1 MEPIIKEK
9 ETVYVDGYGSHY
21 GNSGGGN
28 LRGRANAG
36 LTLGIIGTIL
46 GGAALARQGGIG
58 GILGASGMSGASPAG
73 ASPASAIVYNN
84 TTGTP
89 ACCAPSGFY
98 AFSKECEDILN
109 LTNTV
114 WDLKVGTMQAAQAA
128 RDVDVAEKFGL
139 YQSQINAD
147 FGLYINNRDNID
159 RVNSRITNELF
170 SLYKYTRDKDDETN
184 ARIAAVETSSAVNAA
199 VRPYQDKLIQCEI
212 EKSFAW
218 LKNYIDRKTCRMIE
232 GVNTLPLTPEVTGVL
247 SQTCCNQQ
255 LLAAL
260 AAGGGAA
267 AADVA

>member
-1 MEPIIKEK
+1 MEPIIKE
-9 ETVYVDGYGSHY
+9 TQVIRDYDNGG
-21 GNSGGGN
+21 GGGN
-28 LRGRANAG
+28 LRNKANWALG
-36 LTLGIIGTIL
+36 LGIFGAVA
-46 GGAALARQGGIG
+46 GGAALARQGGLAG
-58 GILGASGMSGASPAG
+58 FFNGGASPAG
-73 ASPASAIVYNN
+73 ASPASTIVYNN

-98 AFSKECEDILN
+98 TFSKECEDILN

-114 WDLKVGTMQAAQAA
+114 WGLKVGTMQAAQAA
-128 RDVDVAEKFGL
+128 RDVDVAEKFSL
-139 YQSQINAD
+139 WKSQIDAD

-159 RVNSRITNELF
+159 RVNNRINNELF

-184 ARIAAVETSSAVNAA
+184 ARIAAVETSTAVNAA

-212 EKSFAW
+212 DKAFTA

-260 AAGGGAA
+260 AGAA
-267 AADVA
+267 

>member
-1 MEPIIKEK
+1 MEPIIKE
-9 ETVYVDGYGSHY
+9 TQVIRDYD
-21 GNSGGGN
+21 NGGGHN
-28 LRGRANAG
+28 LRSRANWALG
-36 LTLGIIGTIL
+36 LGIFGAVA
-46 GGAALARQGGIG
+46 GGAALARQGGLG
-58 GILGASGMSGASPAG
+58 GLLGGGGGSTSPAG
-73 ASPASAIVYNN
+73 GSVTYN
-84 TTGTP
+84 TISGSGGGS
-89 ACCAPSGFY
+89 CCAPSGFY

-114 WDLKVGTMQAAQAA
+114 WGLKVGTMQAAQAA

-159 RVNSRITNELF
+159 MVNNRINNELF

-184 ARIAAVETSSAVNAA
+184 ARISAVETSAAVNSA

-212 EKSFAW
+212 DKAFTA
-218 LKNYIDRKTCRMIE
+218 LKNYVDRKTCRMIE

-260 AAGGGAA
+260 AGGGA
-267 AADVA
+267 